1 MSELFTM
8 IPLGQPCTAWLI
20 TSLRYTSHFAK
31 TILLVIK
38 GKEILLHAYWNGK
51 KMEENKQTN
60 KQKNTKKQKLIILM
74 TDRLGGQ

>member
-1 MSELFTM
+1 M
-8 IPLGQPCTAWLI
+8 
-20 TSLRYTSHFAK
+20 
-31 TILLVIK
+31 LLVIK